1 MEVDHAAHAAYI
13 DFGVESRG
21 VGAAVE
27 VCPTVTVD
35 LDPSGVAVGV
45 ELLTLEPDSVP
56 LADLRTKGRFRDED
70 ARLIEANL
78 PAILEFLAGDATTP
92 AHPVAGTV
100 DYFYLVSRSHV
111 DE

>member
-1 MEVDHAAHAAYI
+1 MEVDHDAHAAYI

-27 VCPTVTVD
+27 VSPTVTVD

-45 ELLTLEPDSVP
+45 ELLSLEPDSVSV
-56 LADLRTKGRFRDED
+56 AELRAKGRFRDED

-78 PAILEFLAGDATTP
+78 SQILEFLAGGTTT
-92 AHPVAGTV
+92 AHPAARTV
-100 DYFYLVSRSHV
+100 DYFYLVSRPPG
-111 DE
+111 